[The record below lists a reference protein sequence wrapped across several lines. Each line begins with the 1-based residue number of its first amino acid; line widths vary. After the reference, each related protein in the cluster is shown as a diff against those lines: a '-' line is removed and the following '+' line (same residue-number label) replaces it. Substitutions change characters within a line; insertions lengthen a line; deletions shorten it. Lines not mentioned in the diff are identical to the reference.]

1 MELGQTLFA
10 LMALEL
16 CPELEMLIEDGQGL
30 LVVLGQSDFLP

>member
-16 CPELEMLIEDGQGL
+16 GPELKMLIQDGQGL
-30 LVVLGQSDFLP
+30 LVVLG